1 MSARIQK
8 TLITALAAAVGL
20 AAIALSPA
28 AFAATPS
35 GQATDARAAAA
46 ALLQARRDADP
57 ARSRRFDSG
66 LEETAPMEAHPFG
79 ADRDKD
85 AYILTAGTD
94 DAQLLPQQR
103 AEGATPQTV
112 KQRVERRIKR
122 HKPRRAKRRAR
133 RRY

>member
-1 MSARIQK
+1 MSARTQK

-28 AFAATPS
+28 AFADAPA
-35 GQATDARAAAA
+35 GQASDARAAAA

-57 ARSRRFDSG
+57 ARNRQIEAGRM
-66 LEETAPMEAHPFG
+66 ETAPMEAHPFG

-85 AYILTAGTD
+85 TRILTVGTD
-94 DAQLLPQQR
+94 DAQLLPQQQ
-103 AEGATPQTV
+103 AEGGAPQTV
-112 KQRVERRIKR
+112 KQRVTRRIKR
-122 HKPRRAKRRAR
+122 HKPRQAKRRAR